1 MEGVLGQLGGFDP
14 VTQGILSA
22 AFKGLQMSGPSVGR
36 PVGLGQIIG
45 GAGEAGM
52 GAYTQAQKTMMDEA
66 YRRRLMEMEQVKTE
80 LAKQQLTQAQR
91 KDQMLMG
98 LLGGV
103 PGASGGVPGASG
115 GAPAVPGTPMA
126 PAGGGAPVAAPS
138 ASGMPSFLT
147 NPAQALAAQAL
158 GLPGSVDLYKHLS
171 TPDKREG
178 GSTYINRTTGERE
191 FMPKL
196 DVGMAPG
203 PNGSIG
209 VAPGAP
215 QAIATLEGAKEGAK
229 AAFDP
234 YKVEPTTPGGT
245 PVITNRAAVTAP
257 SRAPASGGARPTPS
271 TMSTTDSLSE
281 ALASIVQEYAQNPE
295 GRAEAKKSYDKIVSE
310 LNRRGVKVNVPLPNV
325 QAAPSQSVPG
335 IPSGLSENQKATVK
349 GSETAAG
356 EFIKEMRDNYAK
368 LRDVPVTLATLDK
381 AASLVPSASGFMGP
395 LGQQKLE
402 VSKFL
407 RSNVPGFENFKGESV
422 ASAEELRSAIFTQIM
437 DNLKKMDS
445 QPSQQQQQVMQDA
458 LGKLGTD
465 PQALPRVLNVM
476 RDVMKQKVEIHNS
489 TVRDAESRGTQFPYG
504 VTIDLN
510 AGRTTELPKT
520 PAAPSVGAVVNGWKF
535 KGGDPGNRMNWTR
548 P

>member
-14 VTQGILSA
+14 MTQGVLSA
-22 AFKGLQMSGPSVGR
+22 AFRGLQMSGPSVGR

-80 LAKQQLTQAQR
+80 MAKQQLLQAQR
-91 KDQMLMG
+91 KDQILMG
-98 LLGGV
+98 LLGGA
-103 PGASGGVPGASG
+103 PGAPVAPG
-115 GAPAVPGTPMA
+115 GAPAALGTQGS
-126 PAGGGAPVAAPS
+126 PAAGGAPVAAPS

-147 NPAQALAAQAL
+147 NPTQALAAQAL
-158 GLPGSVDLYKHLS
+158 GLPGAVDLYKHLG

-178 GSTYINRTTGERE
+178 GSTYIDRVTGQRE

-203 PNGSIG
+203 PNGSIA
-209 VAPGAP
+209 VAPGAES
-215 QAIATLEGAKEGAK
+215 AIASLEAAKEGAK
-229 AAFDP
+229 AGFRP
-234 YKVEPTTPGGT
+234 FEVKPTTPGGNPT
-245 PVITNRAAVTAP
+245 ITSEAAVTAP
-257 SRAPASGGARPTPS
+257 ARAATAPIQASPARRPGLMDP
-271 TMSTTDSLSE
+271 TDNLSQ
-281 ALASIVQEYAQNPE
+281 ALGTIVAEYSQNPE
-295 GRAEAKKSYDKIVSE
+295 SRTALKGEYDKIVRE
-310 LNRRGVKVNVPLPNV
+310 LERRGVKVNVPLPEV
-325 QAAPSQSVPG
+325 AAQSGPAGV
-335 IPSGLSENQKATVK
+335 PSGLSENQKATVK
-349 GSETAAG
+349 ASETAAG

-381 AASLVPSASGFMGP
+381 AASLVPQAKGFMGP

-407 RSNVPGFENFKGESV
+407 RSNVPGFEGFKGEGV

-465 PQALPRVLNVM
+465 PEALPRVLNVM
-476 RDVMKQKVEIHNS
+476 RDVMTQKVNIHNQ
-489 TVRDAESRGTQFPYG
+489 TVTDAEGKGTQFPYS
-504 VTIDLN
+504 VKIDLN
-510 AGRTTELPKT
+510 AGRTTALPKT
-520 PAAPSVGAVVNGWKF
+520 PAAQKTVVKRGKYMGKNVVQYSDGSM
-535 KGGDPGNRMNWTR
+535 DYE
-548 P
+548 